1 MKFLVMMMVLFGHA
15 VIQFDLGN
23 VVTSRKKIIYYQNF
37 VKLQHAIY
45 LFLFLKK
52 IVKLT
57 FEVIGDKYSSD
68 IQFNLFI
75 LISIFL
81 EFLTLL
87 IDRYEKQ

>member
-37 VKLQHAIY
+37 VKLQLQHAIY

-52 IVKLT
+52 NRETDL
-57 FEVIGDKYSSD
+57 
-68 IQFNLFI
+68 
-75 LISIFL
+75 
-81 EFLTLL
+81 
-87 IDRYEKQ
+87 